1 MTVRV
6 LWVLLNVP
14 WVGLQR
20 VIVVIPDHTHLLV
33 CVSYNHLNCI
43 MGQTNGI
50 VSICQYINGT
60 SNIYMAVVV
69 T

>member
-6 LWVLLNVP
+6 LWVLLTVP

-20 VIVVIPDHTHLLV
+20 VIVVFPDHTHLLV
-33 CVSYNHLNCI
+33 YVSYNHLHCI